1 MFRSLFHRYIR
12 LRQFD
17 ILVCKSVGQGGH
29 TRSLKVA
36 VDNWPKLHRL
46 ESRPA
51 NSGGDD
57 AVKDTRSGGAERF
70 DCGDYGD
77 YGDKNA
83 VSGRMLATPQAASP
97 WHSANTPLA
106 MIFIHSDFDPRDG
119 VAKLRPSLFANAFCD
134 HPGDLLGRGVNHG

>member
-17 ILVCKSVGQGGH
+17 ILVYKSIGQGGH

-36 VDNWPKLHRL
+36 VDNWPKFHRL

-77 YGDKNA
+77 KNA
-83 VSGRMLATPQAASP
+83 MSGQMLAVPQASSP

-106 MIFIHSDFDPRDG
+106 MILIHSHFDPGDR
-119 VAKLRPSLFANAFCD
+119 VAKLRPRLLANPFCD
-134 HPGDLLGRGVNHG
+134 HPSDLFGRGVDHG